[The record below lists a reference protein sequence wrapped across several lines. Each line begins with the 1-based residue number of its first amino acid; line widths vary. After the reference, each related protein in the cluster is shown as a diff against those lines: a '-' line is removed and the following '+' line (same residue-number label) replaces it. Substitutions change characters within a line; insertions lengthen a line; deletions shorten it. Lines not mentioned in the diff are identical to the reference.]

1 MKFQVASF
9 KFQASRPTSIG
20 PPASCILHLA
30 SCKKGFT
37 LIELIIAIT
46 IVSMIMAIILGG
58 MRLSIRAWEVGE
70 GRVEVYQTGRVI
82 LERMSQEIKSIY
94 PYRYEKEM
102 LTPLSS
108 PPSEGGER
116 GGKKSILSFK
126 GEPDRLWFVT
136 FSEGLS
142 QGMQGKGLREVLY
155 YIEKDHDK
163 EINKLLYREDIIFP
177 HSIFDDASTF
187 LISTGMDTET
197 ENKGDKEGSILTIS
211 EQIAGLKFM
220 YYLVRKEKSEDG
232 KEEDVGEWVESF
244 SGEDEIKEEEEAKK
258 IEEGGTEKK
267 KRGKPSL
274 KAIEIKLS
282 MYELNPDE
290 TINREKVISFSPLI
304 VPINAGRE
312 IKAL

>member
-1 MKFQVASF
+1 MKSSNLKAQSLKLRYFNFFNLQS
-9 KFQASRPTSIG
+9 SIFN
-20 PPASCILHLA
+20 SQR
-30 SCKKGFT
+30 GFT

-70 GRVEVYQTGRVI
+70 ERVEVYQTGRVI

-94 PYRYEKEM
+94 PYRYEKEIS
-102 LTPLSS
+102 T
-108 PPSEGGER
+108 EDKTEKT
-116 GGKKSILSFK
+116 KKSVLAFK
-126 GEPDRLWFVT
+126 GEADRLWFVT

-142 QGMQGKGLREVLY
+142 QGMQSKGLREVLY
-155 YIEKDHDK
+155 YIEKDHNK
-163 EINKLLYREDIIFP
+163 ERGKLLYREGIIFP

-187 LISTGMDTET
+187 LISTGMDKET

-211 EQIAGLKFM
+211 EQIAGLKLR
-220 YYLVRKEKSEDG
+220 YYLVRKEKGEDG
-232 KEEDVGEWVESF
+232 KEENVGEWAESF
-244 SGEDEIKEEEEAKK
+244 SGEDEIREEEEAKK

-282 MYELNPDE
+282 IYELNPDE

-312 IKAL
+312 IKAV

>member
-1 MKFQVASF
+1 MKNAESRNYKSVIRHSSF
-9 KFQASRPTSIG
+9 VICQG
-20 PPASCILHLA
+20 
-30 SCKKGFT
+30 GFT

-46 IVSMIMAIILGG
+46 IVSMIMAIILSG

-70 GRVEVYQTGRVI
+70 ERVEVYQTGRVI
-82 LERMSQEIKSIY
+82 LERISQEIKSMY
-94 PYRYEKEM
+94 PYRYEREVAAEDKTEKI
-102 LTPLSS
+102 
-108 PPSEGGER
+108 
-116 GGKKSILSFK
+116 KKNVLAFK
-126 GEPDRLWFVT
+126 GEADRLWFVT

-155 YIEKDHDK
+155 YIEKDHNK
-163 EINKLLYREDIIFP
+163 ERDKLLYREGIISP

-211 EQIAGLKFM
+211 DQIAGLKFR
-220 YYLVRKEKSEDG
+220 YYLVRKEKGEDG
-232 KEEDVGEWVESF
+232 KEEEVGEWAESF

-258 IEEGGTEKK
+258 VEEGATEKK

-290 TINREKVISFSPLI
+290 TINREKVISFSSLI
-304 VPINAGRE
+304 VPINTGRE
-312 IKAL
+312 IKAI

>member
-108 PPSEGGER
+108 PPSEGGGR

-155 YIEKDHDK
+155 YIEKDHNS
-163 EINKLLYREDIIFP
+163 ERNKLLYREDVIFP
-177 HSIFDDASTF
+177 HGILDEASTF
-187 LISTGMDTET
+187 LVSTSRDT
-197 ENKGDKEGSILTIS
+197 ENKAQKDGAVLTITD
-211 EQIAGLKFM
+211 QIAELKFR
-220 YYLVRKEKSEDG
+220 YYLVRREKGEDG
-232 KEEDVGEWVESF
+232 KEEEVGEWVESF

-258 IEEGGTEKK
+258 IEEDADEKK
-267 KRGKPSL
+267 KKGKPIL
-274 KAIEIKLS
+274 RAIEIKFS
-282 MYELNPDE
+282 MYEMNPDE
-290 TINREKVISFSPLI
+290 TINREKIISFSPLI

>member
-1 MKFQVASF
+1 MKSSKLRDF
-9 KFQASRPTSIG
+9 KIFNLQSSIFNPQG
-20 PPASCILHLA
+20 
-30 SCKKGFT
+30 GFT

-58 MRLSIRAWEVGE
+58 MRLSIRSWEVGE

-108 PPSEGGER
+108 PPSEGGGR

-155 YIEKDHDK
+155 YIEKDHNS
-163 EINKLLYREDIIFP
+163 ERNKLLYREDVIFP
-177 HSIFDDASTF
+177 HGILDEASTF
-187 LISTGMDTET
+187 LVSTSRDT
-197 ENKGDKEGSILTIS
+197 ENKAQKDGAVLTITD
-211 EQIAGLKFM
+211 QIAELKFR
-220 YYLVRKEKSEDG
+220 YYLVRREKGEDG
-232 KEEDVGEWVESF
+232 KEEEVGEWVESF

-258 IEEGGTEKK
+258 IEE
-267 KRGKPSL
+267 
-274 KAIEIKLS
+274 
-282 MYELNPDE
+282 D
-290 TINREKVISFSPLI
+290 
-304 VPINAGRE
+304 
-312 IKAL
+312 

>member
-1 MKFQVASF
+1 MKSSKLKDF
-9 KFQASRPTSIG
+9 KIVNLQSSIFNPQG
-20 PPASCILHLA
+20 
-30 SCKKGFT
+30 GFT

-46 IVSMIMAIILGG
+46 IVSMIMAIILSG

-82 LERMSQEIKSIY
+82 LERMSQEIKSMY
-94 PYRYEKEM
+94 PYRYEKEIAGEDK
-102 LTPLSS
+102 
-108 PPSEGGER
+108 SEKI
-116 GGKKSILSFK
+116 KKSVLSFK
-126 GEPDRLWFVT
+126 GETDRLWFVT

-163 EINKLLYREDIIFP
+163 EINKLLYREDIISP

-258 IEEGGTEKK
+258 VEEGTTEKK

-312 IKAL
+312 IKAV

>member
-1 MKFQVASF
+1 MKSSKLRDF
-9 KFQASRPTSIG
+9 KIFNLQSSIFKPQG
-20 PPASCILHLA
+20 
-30 SCKKGFT
+30 GFT

-94 PYRYEKEM
+94 PYRYEREIAAEDKTEKI
-102 LTPLSS
+102 
-108 PPSEGGER
+108 
-116 GGKKSILSFK
+116 KKSILSFK

-163 EINKLLYREDIIFP
+163 EINKMLYREDIISP

-258 IEEGGTEKK
+258 VEEGGTEKK
-267 KRGKPSL
+267 RRGKPSL

-290 TINREKVISFSPLI
+290 TISREKVISFSPLI

-312 IKAL
+312 IKAI